1 MSYGD
6 ISDSVFC
13 VGMACAAHLPAFH
26 YTRRFHDKTEEVS
39 RRPDLWEVD
48 VYSFPQTWAS
58 TALGFGGLGGQSFTT
73 AQTTVVIHG
82 HNAAVYFST
91 RLAYVV
97 ENFRSSL
104 MEDIGSQNM
113 AECGKQSKYRT
124 DAQS

>member
-26 YTRRFHDKTEEVS
+26 YTRRFHDETEEVS

-58 TALGFGGLGGQSFTT
+58 TALGFGGPLGFGGIGGASIKT
-73 AQTTVVIHG
+73 AQTLLVSVFKIID
-82 HNAAVYFST
+82 
-91 RLAYVV
+91 L
-97 ENFRSSL
+97 SL
-104 MEDIGSQNM
+104 
-113 AECGKQSKYRT
+113 
-124 DAQS
+124 